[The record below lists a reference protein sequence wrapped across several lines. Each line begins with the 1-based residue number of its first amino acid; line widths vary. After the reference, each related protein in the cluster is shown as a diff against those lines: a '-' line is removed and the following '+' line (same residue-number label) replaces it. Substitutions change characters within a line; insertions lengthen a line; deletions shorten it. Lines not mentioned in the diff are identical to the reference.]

1 MTAPPP
7 RAMYGK
13 AALDED
19 TAGALLEV
27 ELAWVVVEA
36 PGAVGMEEVDDDVE
50 GELEDEIEG
59 VDARPE
65 EADEVVTLVTAVVE
79 ADCADPEAAD
89 VTPLLVLS
97 VDADWLVPA
106 DVLVAVGVRV
116 ELAGLL

>member
-1 MTAPPP
+1 
-7 RAMYGK
+7 MYGK

-27 ELAWVVVEA
+27 ELAWVV
-36 PGAVGMEEVDDDVE
+36 VE